1 MIVRKIKII
10 LFLSF
15 IFIFVKSKK
24 SNINKIQ
31 LNQIKQ
37 DFFSFISNKT
47 SNIDSET
54 ININF
59 NYNINKNQLLISII
73 LITLGILLLSI
84 IYSFWKVPLKKGYA
98 CRCCQRTKYFF
109 KGLIS
114 LIFLPVTIIYY
125 LINGLFG
132 CLDGVFP
139 DTRLEDCKLDEVD
152 ENINQKSNKKNNQF
166 IELNEE
172 RP

>member
-1 MIVRKIKII
+1 MIGRKNNII
-10 LFLSF
+10 FFLSF

-47 SNIDSET
+47 INVDSDT

-59 NYNINKNQLLISII
+59 NYNLNKKKLFLITI
-73 LITLGILLLSI
+73 LITISLLLLSL

-152 ENINQKSNKKNNQF
+152 ENINQKNNNKQF
-166 IELNEE
+166 VELNEE
-172 RP
+172 RF

>member
-1 MIVRKIKII
+1 MIGRKNNII
-10 LFLSF
+10 FFLSF

-47 SNIDSET
+47 LNIDSDT

-59 NYNINKNQLLISII
+59 NYNLNKKKLFLITI
-73 LITLGILLLSI
+73 LITISLLLLSL

-132 CLDGVFP
+132 FLDGVFP

-152 ENINQKSNKKNNQF
+152 EDINKKSNKNNKQF
-166 IELNEE
+166 IQLEEE

>member
-1 MIVRKIKII
+1 MIGRKIKII

-15 IFIFVKSKK
+15 IFIFVKSKN

-54 ININF
+54 MNINF
-59 NYNINKNQLLISII
+59 NDNINKNQFLITII

-132 CLDGVFP
+132 FLDGVFP

-152 ENINQKSNKKNNQF
+152 EDINKKSNKNNKQF
-166 IELNEE
+166 IQLEE
-172 RP
+172 EGP

>member
-1 MIVRKIKII
+1 MIGRKNNII
-10 LFLSF
+10 FFLSF
-15 IFIFVKSKK
+15 IFIFIKSKK

-47 SNIDSET
+47 LNIDSDT

-59 NYNINKNQLLISII
+59 NYNLNKKKLFLITI
-73 LITLGILLLSI
+73 LITISLLLLSL

-114 LIFLPVTIIYY
+114 LIFLPITIIYY

-152 ENINQKSNKKNNQF
+152 ENINQKSNNKQF
-166 IELNEE
+166 VELSEE
-172 RP
+172 RF

>member
-1 MIVRKIKII
+1 MIGRKNNII
-10 LFLSF
+10 FFLSF

-47 SNIDSET
+47 LNIDSDT

-59 NYNINKNQLLISII
+59 NYNLNKKKLFLITI
-73 LITLGILLLSI
+73 LITISLLLLSL

-114 LIFLPVTIIYY
+114 LIFLPITIM
-125 LINGLFG
+125 
-132 CLDGVFP
+132 
-139 DTRLEDCKLDEVD
+139 
-152 ENINQKSNKKNNQF
+152 
-166 IELNEE
+166 
-172 RP
+172 

>member
-1 MIVRKIKII
+1 MIGRNNKII
-10 LFLSF
+10 FFLSF

-24 SNINKIQ
+24 ININEKQ
-31 LNQIKQ
+31 LIQIKK

-47 SNIDSET
+47 INDDSDS
-54 ININF
+54 IKINF
-59 NYNINKNQLLISII
+59 NYNLNKKKLFIITLIS
-73 LITLGILLLSI
+73 TLSVLLLSL

-132 CLDGVFP
+132 FLDGVFP

-152 ENINQKSNKKNNQF
+152 EDINKKSNKNNKQF
-166 IELNEE
+166 IQLEEE